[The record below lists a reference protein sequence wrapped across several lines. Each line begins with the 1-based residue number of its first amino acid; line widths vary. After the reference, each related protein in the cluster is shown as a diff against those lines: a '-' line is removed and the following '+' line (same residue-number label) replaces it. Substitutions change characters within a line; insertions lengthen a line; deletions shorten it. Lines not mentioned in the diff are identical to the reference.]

1 MVEANGIMAF
11 WADID
16 AEYVTEFR
24 RWHNCQHMLERVS
37 IPGFLTGR
45 RYCGSADAAMFL
57 MYYETEAPEALASQ
71 AYHDA
76 LNNPTPWTSE
86 ALKHFRNPARN
97 IYRLLATSGAD
108 VTAATPF
115 LATIRFNL
123 AAEDASI
130 LACYREK
137 ILPNI
142 AAEDGVKRVRLW
154 TIDEEI
160 SGIMTS
166 ERKIYSGG
174 PGQQRYL
181 LIIELMSEREAIQP
195 SELPGQDGEDAAR
208 HINIFS
214 ESGWLDFAL
223 ENSGR

>member
-1 MVEANGIMAF
+1 MAF
-11 WADID
+11 WSDID
-16 AEYVTEFR
+16 SGYVTEYR

-45 RYCGSADAAMFL
+45 RYCGNGDAAMFF
-57 MYYETEAPEALASQ
+57 MFYETEAPEVLASQ

-76 LNNPTPWTSE
+76 LNNPTPWTAE

-97 IYRLLATSGAD
+97 IYRLLAGNGAD

-123 AAEDASI
+123 AENDVAV
-130 LACYREK
+130 LACYREE
-137 ILPNI
+137 ILPGI
-142 AAEDGVKRVRLW
+142 AAQDDVKRVRLW
-154 TIDEEI
+154 AIDEEI

-174 PGQQRYL
+174 PGEQRYL
-181 LIIELMSEREAIQP
+181 LIIELMFEREAIQP
-195 SELPGQDGEDAAR
+195 GDLPGLDAEDAAR
-208 HINIFS
+208 HVNVFS

-223 ENSGR
+223 EYSK